1 MPFGDARNWD
11 ECVKKRMA
19 SGKYTKEVAEKVCGK
34 MKAELEKGKEGYDGK
49 KEYLNSEPSPEKK
62 DTKELSQNLKKA
74 NEWEFNPDEI
84 LKSSRKV
91 TGTFHVP
98 KIDRD
103 NELITKSAMDAAI
116 PDFMHFPVLHDFHKE
131 RVLGVITKVWEEAD
145 VYHFDALFKATHDV
159 DDAWNKVQKGEYDHV
174 SIYGSR
180 FSGSD
185 SCRLDPSLRTTP
197 CISHKIRLDS
207 ISACD
212 DNARNDHTSM
222 TLVKAGEDLYNST
235 LIINTNETFIKA
247 SGAELEKAMTT
258 SSSMVHSTYDG
269 VGGNKGGKMRVREVT
284 EKEEDGDENS
294 ERQAEGAKKT
304 EHPVEK
310 ADCPLQK
317 AEEMEK
323 GDDVKGMFKQII
335 DHLKS
340 LVASDKKVHSEIGKA
355 EKDVKPKGDWEKEE
369 KKEGME
375 SKKVEVAEERTKRFH
390 KEVEKGSMTKINE
403 RGTAESAQF
412 AQDSHTSDVKIYNHK
427 TGDFE
432 GPVKKGTRPKVTEEP
447 ATKESMSQPVDKRVV
462 EKGGFSQAG
471 RMVTAIS
478 SPRASAHS
486 TSTARAEH
494 AEHSTRKEMKKG
506 DTMTEENVIQ
516 KAEVSDEQFVEE
528 IVKAHM
534 PNTDEI
540 VKATNAQF
548 DEIKKALTELKGEI
562 EKIKEQPIQ
571 KAAVVISEDA
581 PQGTT
586 LNYAAMDEF
595 FKKRA

>member
-1 MPFGDARNWD
+1 
-11 ECVKKRMA
+11 
-19 SGKYTKEVAEKVCGK
+19 
-34 MKAELEKGKEGYDGK
+34 
-49 KEYLNSEPSPEKK
+49 
-62 DTKELSQNLKKA
+62 
-74 NEWEFNPDEI
+74 
-84 LKSSRKV
+84 
-91 TGTFHVP
+91 
-98 KIDRD
+98 
-103 NELITKSAMDAAI
+103 
-116 PDFMHFPVLHDFHKE
+116 
-131 RVLGVITKVWEEAD
+131 
-145 VYHFDALFKATHDV
+145 
-159 DDAWNKVQKGEYDHV
+159 
-174 SIYGSR
+174 
-180 FSGSD
+180 
-185 SCRLDPSLRTTP
+185 
-197 CISHKIRLDS
+197 
-207 ISACD
+207 
-212 DNARNDHTSM
+212 
-222 TLVKAGEDLYNST
+222 
-235 LIINTNETFIKA
+235 
-247 SGAELEKAMTT
+247 
-258 SSSMVHSTYDG
+258 
-269 VGGNKGGKMRVREVT
+269 MRVREVT

-317 AEEMEK
+317 ADEMEK

-390 KEVEKGSMTKINE
+390 KEVQKG
-403 RGTAESAQF
+403 
-412 AQDSHTSDVKIYNHK
+412 D
-427 TGDFE
+427 
-432 GPVKKGTRPKVTEEP
+432 RPKVTEEP

-462 EKGGFSQAG
+462 EKGL
-471 RMVTAIS
+471 
-478 SPRASAHS
+478 P
-486 TSTARAEH
+486 EN
-494 AEHSTRKEMKKG
+494 RKEGATLGQDPGANAMAMRQKTGNTRSHQAEKTRERSSGWIQKG
-506 DTMTEENVIQ
+506 DNMTDENVIE
-516 KAEVSDEQFVEE
+516 KAKVEDISDEQFVEE

-581 PQGTT
+581 PQGTN

>member
-390 KEVEKGSMTKINE
+390 KEV
-403 RGTAESAQF
+403 
-412 AQDSHTSDVKIYNHK
+412 
-427 TGDFE
+427 
-432 GPVKKGTRPKVTEEP
+432 KKGDRPKVTEEP
-447 ATKESMSQPVDKRVV
+447 R
-462 EKGGFSQAG
+462 
-471 RMVTAIS
+471 
-478 SPRASAHS
+478 
-486 TSTARAEH
+486 
-494 AEHSTRKEMKKG
+494 
-506 DTMTEENVIQ
+506 
-516 KAEVSDEQFVEE
+516 
-528 IVKAHM
+528 
-534 PNTDEI
+534 
-540 VKATNAQF
+540 
-548 DEIKKALTELKGEI
+548 LK
-562 EKIKEQPIQ
+562 
-571 KAAVVISEDA
+571 SLC
-581 PQGTT
+581 
-586 LNYAAMDEF
+586 LNQ
-595 FKKRA
+595 